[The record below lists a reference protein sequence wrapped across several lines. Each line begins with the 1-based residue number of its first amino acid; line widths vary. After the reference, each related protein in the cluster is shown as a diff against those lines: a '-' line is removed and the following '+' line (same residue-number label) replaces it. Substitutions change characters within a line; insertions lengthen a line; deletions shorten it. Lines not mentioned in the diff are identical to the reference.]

1 MPYIFFGFYERVC
14 SIFIFLEFWPFLMM
28 GSLERQLM
36 WTLKLN
42 RACFPGSI
50 PNLYRHLF
58 CRTSQDLFLV
68 LHYQN
73 FELLPISFQ
82 SFSCAMM
89 VWLFLQFTIHRNNT
103 AQKMKFSSVNLAKSV
118 ENLFTFTEEIF
129 NGKLRFLFSIFLIL
143 SSKVF
148 LWHKYLLNVNLICC
162 LLILSFI

>member
-1 MPYIFFGFYERVC
+1 
-14 SIFIFLEFWPFLMM
+14 M

-42 RACFPGSI
+42 RAWFPGSI

-58 CRTSQDLFLV
+58 CRTSQDCRFWCYTIRILSYSPYLSKAFLV
-68 LHYQN
+68 SWW
-73 FELLPISFQ
+73 I
-82 SFSCAMM
+82 
-89 VWLFLQFTIHRNNT
+89 WLFLQFTIHRNNT